1 MVMIELAI
9 YAANRDIIGTW
20 KGYFLAVLGLVAGPG
35 ERPYHVSMGQ
45 DRSLAVGEESV
56 KILHPHWKTLVMP
69 VVLAFVIVAVL
80 LVGEVLIPESK
91 AAGIER
97 LVLGLVAIALLMWW
111 LMFPILAWRTK
122 VYELTTRRM
131 RLRDGIL
138 TRNGRD
144 IPLSRITDVSFR
156 KGLLDRLLGCGTLV
170 VESAGEHGELTLTEI
185 PHVERVSALLFQLVE
200 DERLRD
206 DRLGPPDQG
215 DYGGR
220 PMLN

>member
-1 MVMIELAI
+1 
-9 YAANRDIIGTW
+9 
-20 KGYFLAVLGLVAGPG
+20 
-35 ERPYHVSMGQ
+35 MGQ
-45 DRSLAVGEESV
+45 DRSLAVGEVSV
-56 KILHPHWKTLVMP
+56 KTVHPHWKTLVPP
-69 VVLAFVIVAVL
+69 VLLAFVVVAVL

-97 LVLGLVAIALLMWW
+97 LALALVAIVLLMWW
-111 LMFPILAWRTK
+111 LMLPILTWRTR
-122 VYELTTRRM
+122 VYELTNRRM

-138 TRNGRD
+138 TRSGRD

-156 KGLLDRLLGCGTLV
+156 KGILDRLLGSGTLV
-170 VESAGEHGELTLTEI
+170 VESAGEHGELALNEI

-206 DRLGPPDQG
+206 DRPGPPDQG

-220 PMLN
+220 PMRN

>member
-1 MVMIELAI
+1 
-9 YAANRDIIGTW
+9 
-20 KGYFLAVLGLVAGPG
+20 
-35 ERPYHVSMGQ
+35 MGQ
-45 DRSLAVGEESV
+45 DRSLAVGEQSV
-56 KILHPHWKTLVMP
+56 KILHPHWKTLAVP
-69 VVLAFVIVAVL
+69 VLLAFVVVAVL
-80 LVGEVLIPESK
+80 LAGEVLIPASN
-91 AAGIER
+91 AAAIER
-97 LVLGLVAIALLMWW
+97 LVLAVVAIALLMWW
-111 LMFPILAWRTK
+111 LMYPILAWRTTA
-122 VYELTTRRM
+122 YELTTRRL
-131 RLRDGIL
+131 RLRDGIV

-156 KGLLDRLLGCGTLV
+156 KGVLDRLLGCGTLV

-206 DRLGPPDQG
+206 DRLGPPDQD